1 MKFSAFSVLSFIATA
16 SVSVNTAH
24 AACPDSTTTS
34 FGFNVDTDRDPRR
47 GKTDKKCSL
56 SLLQAKYKNFCND
69 DTADITTDLTLNE
82 DAVKELCNGAYD
94 AYDAMPFSDISKY
107 GDQFD
112 NEYYSGGT
120 HWNYEVEDQNGNN
133 NLKSDA
139 YRVKKVYDSDGQRG
153 MIELP
158 VDINSFNPE
167 KKATSDL
174 NAAYCCWVQD
184 RQANGTLC
192 LQNVFIAALSC
203 LNHMRHKKA
212 HILNISRTQQRR
224 QQRQLQNALS
234 IRLYR
239 QGSRRQCQSMLR

>member
-1 MKFSAFSVLSFIATA
+1 MKFSAISTLAFVATA
-16 SVSVNTAH
+16 SVLVDTAH
-24 AACPDSTTTS
+24 AACPDATTTS
-34 FGFNVDTDRDPRR
+34 YEFNVDTDRDPRR

-56 SLLQAKYKNFCND
+56 SLLQARYKNFCND
-69 DTADITTDLTLNE
+69 DTADVTTDLTLNE
-82 DAVKELCNGAYD
+82 DAVKELCNSAYD

-112 NEYYSGGT
+112 NEYYAGGT

-158 VDINSFNPE
+158 VDIHSFNPE
-167 KKATSDL
+167 NKATSDL

-184 RQANGTLC
+184 RQANGAFHAYR
-192 LQNVFIAALSC
+192 VFYYTYWHQYMYALFFINDH
-203 LNHMRHKKA
+203 LTRLLLATFFADLYA
-212 HILNISRTQQRR
+212 HTP
-224 QQRQLQNALS
+224 
-234 IRLYR
+234 
-239 QGSRRQCQSMLR
+239 